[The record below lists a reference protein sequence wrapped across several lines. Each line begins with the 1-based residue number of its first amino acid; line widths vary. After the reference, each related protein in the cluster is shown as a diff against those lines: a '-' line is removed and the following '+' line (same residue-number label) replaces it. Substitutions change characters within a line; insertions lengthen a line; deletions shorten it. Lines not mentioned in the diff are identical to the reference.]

1 MYLINKWL
9 YCLFCLSPICLRFP
23 RCRILPQE
31 LSNTAL
37 NLPVDPTMRRFPQQ
51 YLRRHS
57 LSQDPCHDT
66 HYTASLKKGLAQPF
80 MRVLMALAEG
90 FMAVPYVNS
99 QAATAAAARRPAP

>member
-1 MYLINKWL
+1 
-9 YCLFCLSPICLRFP
+9 
-23 RCRILPQE
+23 
-31 LSNTAL
+31 
-37 NLPVDPTMRRFPQQ
+37 MRRFPQQ

-66 HYTASLKKGLAQPF
+66 HYTASLTALYNLLAFLLEGSIPVGSGRSRRFRSQWAPIQKKGLAQPF